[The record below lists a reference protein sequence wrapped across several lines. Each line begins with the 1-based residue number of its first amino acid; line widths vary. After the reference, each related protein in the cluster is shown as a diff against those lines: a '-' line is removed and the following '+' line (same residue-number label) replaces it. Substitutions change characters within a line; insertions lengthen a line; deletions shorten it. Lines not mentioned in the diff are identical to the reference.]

1 MDNVSSNQ
9 TNMIRTTESFSINN
23 ASDTSGIPAFAPV
36 VGVVTS
42 KRTLIDQLDQIINGT
57 TKGVTLDTIL
67 LRKTM
72 TDIAVRCAAATFA
85 YAASQ
90 SNNTLKAQVDFT
102 ETKLNAKK
110 KDEVDDVCQTIREVT
125 DANIA
130 NVSNYGV
137 SAGDTSSLQTAINL
151 YRTSMQNPRQA
162 KITKDEAT
170 NEIKKLIRDVIDN
183 SFKDQMDKI
192 VNTLKNSNPRFV
204 SRYFSAREIINLG
217 STTAKLRGNVFI
229 DADENPAVNATV
241 ILFVT
246 GETTPAYQTK
256 TNTEGYFTL
265 PNLAENDY
273 DLKIIL
279 PTFQDYFES
288 AIHIAKGKEIKRQV
302 TLIPA

>member
-23 ASDTSGIPAFAPV
+23 ATDTSGIPAFAPV
-36 VGVVTS
+36 VAVVTS

-72 TDIAVRCAAATFA
+72 TDIALRCAAATFA

-130 NVSNYGV
+130 NVSSYGV

-162 KITKDEAT
+162 KITKDEAA
-170 NEIKKLIRDVIDN
+170 NEIKKIIRDIIDN
-183 SFKDQMDKI
+183 SFKDQMDKM

-273 DLKIIL
+273 DLKITL

>member
-183 SFKDQMDKI
+183 SFKDQMDKM
-192 VNTLKNSNPRFV
+192 VNTLKYSNPRFV

>member
-183 SFKDQMDKI
+183 SFKDQMDKM

-288 AIHIAKGKEIKRQV
+288 AIHKSS
-302 TLIPA
+302 P

>member
-183 SFKDQMDKI
+183 SFKDQMDKM